1 MHDFANS
8 VSPIYKLAQVLSIT
22 LAEQIYTGGTELALV
37 IDKED
42 VFQVQDTLDPT
53 V

>member
-22 LAEQIYTGGTELALV
+22 LAEQIYTEVIELALV
-37 IDKED
+37 INKES
-42 VFQVQDTLDPT
+42 VFQVQETLDHT